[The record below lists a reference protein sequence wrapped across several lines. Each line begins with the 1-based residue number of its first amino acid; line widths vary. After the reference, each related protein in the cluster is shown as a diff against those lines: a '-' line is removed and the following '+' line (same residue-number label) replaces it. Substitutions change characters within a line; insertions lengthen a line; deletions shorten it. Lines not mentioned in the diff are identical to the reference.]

1 MRKDVASLLLSAI
14 IVSSYVELVVA
25 FQSATPSVG
34 LQRTLSRS
42 VQLQIKKNSIRSPTS
57 TLFETNDDEAV
68 KPPRKNKGG
77 GDFLGTFKRWIQS
90 TEGQDDIKIYLSSL
104 AIALLLRFTIIEP
117 RYIPSLSMYPTFEVG
132 DQLAVEKVTKRIKPF
147 YRNEVVVF
155 NPPETF
161 RQIISDTYGRSD
173 ARSQE
178 ALIKRIV
185 AIQVRL
191 FWASQVVENGT
202 LIFPP

>member
-1 MRKDVASLLLSAI
+1 MRKDIGSLLLSAVF
-14 IVSSYVELVVA
+14 VSGYLEKVVA
-25 FQSATPSVG
+25 FQSLGPSAG
-34 LQRTLSRS
+34 LHRKLSRS
-42 VQLQIKKNSIRSPTS
+42 VDIQNNKNGFRSPIS
-57 TLFETNDDEAV
+57 TLFETNDDEAM

-77 GDFLGTFKRWIQS
+77 GDFLGAFKRWIQS
-90 TEGQDDIKIYLSSL
+90 AEGQDDIKIYLSSL
-104 AIALLLRFTIIEP
+104 AIALILRFTIIEP

-161 RQIISDTYGRSD
+161 RQIISDTYGKSD

-185 AIQVRL
+185 AIQVGFLWESPSCR
-191 FWASQVVENGT
+191 ET
-202 LIFPP
+202 IP

>member
-42 VQLQIKKNSIRSPTS
+42 VQVQIKNNSIRSTTS

-68 KPPRKNKGG
+68 KPPRKNEGG

-90 TEGQDDIKIYLSSL
+90 AEGQDDVKIYLSSL

-161 RQIISDTYGRSD
+161 RQIISDTYGKSD

-185 AIQVRL
+185 AIQVRFL
-191 FWASQVVENGT
+191 WEKSGCRKTV
-202 LIFPP
+202 P